1 MLFVSVC
8 VCKFKPLAGK
18 IMIDKVVQVLERQV
32 KEPAEF

>member
-8 VCKFKPLAGK
+8 AKLKPLAGK